1 MSSHSDPVRQFMMLF
16 NAQPGVARLEFA
28 FRSSGLSV
36 DPRATRLVFSCPKF
50 FVIII
55 RYRAQFQQ
63 SV

>member
-1 MSSHSDPVRQFMMLF
+1 MMLF

-36 DPRATRLVFSCPKF
+36 DPRASRLVFSCPKF